1 MSTNLQISR
10 TLAKNDIRMNA
21 YRRTV
26 SDAEMN
32 DEWKE
37 IQAAKKDPANF
48 RPLYNRYFQSI
59 FRFVHRRT
67 DDLDLSADICSVVF
81 LKAMQRLDGYSFQ
94 GVPFS
99 AWLFRIASNE
109 VAQHF
114 RTHNKNRTVSIE
126 TNTLGNIAEELT
138 ENDNEDL
145 RAILINALDQLRP
158 KDLEIVELRFF
169 EKRPFK
175 EVADILG
182 ITESNA
188 KVRTYRVLERLKKII
203 IKKVP
208 NSEF

>member
-21 YRRTV
+21 HRRTV

-32 DEWKE
+32 EEWKE
-37 IQAAKKDPANF
+37 IQAAKHDPASF

-59 FRFVHRRT
+59 FRFIHRRT
-67 DDLDLSADICSVVF
+67 DDVDLTADICSTVF

-114 RTHNKNRTVSIE
+114 RANSKNRTVSIE
-126 TNTLGNIAEELT
+126 TKSLGHIAEELDGT
-138 ENDNEDL
+138 DNELL
-145 RAILINALDQLRP
+145 RKTLISSLDQLKT
-158 KDLEIVELRFF
+158 KDLEIIELRFF

-175 EVADILG
+175 EIAEILE

-208 NSEF
+208 DSGI